1 MSHTAIYSAAD
12 RAMIEFDATRAV
24 REQLTGLADVM
35 RTIRQREQA
44 AEEAMSA
51 AENELNAIR
60 KLRGYC
66 EIEINHLRSRL
77 TALEAQ
83 KQS

>member
-1 MSHTAIYSAAD
+1 MSTNNGGT
-12 RAMIEFDATRAV
+12 MTEFDATRAV
-24 REQLTGLADVM
+24 REQLTGLADVI

-60 KLRGYC
+60 KLRG

-77 TALEAQ
+77 TALEE
-83 KQS
+83 KKS

>member
-1 MSHTAIYSAAD
+1 MT
-12 RAMIEFDATRAV
+12 EFDATRAV
-24 REQLTGLADVM
+24 REQLTGLADVI

-60 KLRGYC
+60 KLRG

-77 TALEAQ
+77 TALEE
-83 KQS
+83 KKS

>member
-1 MSHTAIYSAAD
+1 MT
-12 RAMIEFDATRAV
+12 EFDATRAV
-24 REQLTGLADVM
+24 REQLTGLTDVM

-66 EIEINHLRSRL
+66 EIEIDRLRSRL
-77 TALEAQ
+77 TALEV
-83 KQS
+83 KS

>member
-1 MSHTAIYSAAD
+1 MT
-12 RAMIEFDATRAV
+12 EFDATRAV
-24 REQLTGLADVM
+24 REQLTGLTDVM

-66 EIEINHLRSRL
+66 EIEIDRLRSRL
-77 TALEAQ
+77 TALEVQ
-83 KQS
+83 KGKKP

>member
-1 MSHTAIYSAAD
+1 
-12 RAMIEFDATRAV
+12 
-24 REQLTGLADVM
+24 M

-66 EIEINHLRSRL
+66 EIEIDRLRSRL
-77 TALEAQ
+77 TALEV
-83 KQS
+83 KS

>member
-1 MSHTAIYSAAD
+1 MA
-12 RAMIEFDATRAV
+12 EFDATRAV
-24 REQLTGLADVM
+24 REQLTGLTDVM

-66 EIEINHLRSRL
+66 EIEIDRLRSRL
-77 TALEAQ
+77 TALEV
-83 KQS
+83 KS

>member
-1 MSHTAIYSAAD
+1 MT
-12 RAMIEFDATRAV
+12 EFDATRAV
-24 REQLTGLADVM
+24 REQLAGLADVM

-66 EIEINHLRSRL
+66 EIEIGHLRSRL
-77 TALEAQ
+77 TALEE
-83 KQS
+83 KKS

>member
-1 MSHTAIYSAAD
+1 MT
-12 RAMIEFDATRAV
+12 EFDATRAV
-24 REQLTGLADVM
+24 REQLTGLTDVM

-51 AENELNAIR
+51 AETELNAIR

-66 EIEINHLRSRL
+66 EIEIDRLRSRL
-77 TALEAQ
+77 TALVVQ
-83 KQS
+83 KGKKP

>member
-1 MSHTAIYSAAD
+1 
-12 RAMIEFDATRAV
+12 MIEFDATRAV

-66 EIEINHLRSRL
+66 EIEIDRLRSRL
-77 TALEAQ
+77 TALEVQ
-83 KQS
+83 KGKKP

>member
-1 MSHTAIYSAAD
+1 MA
-12 RAMIEFDATRAV
+12 EFDATRAV
-24 REQLTGLADVM
+24 REQLTGLTDVM

-66 EIEINHLRSRL
+66 EIEIDRLRSRL
-77 TALEAQ
+77 TALEVQ
-83 KQS
+83 KGKKP

>member
-1 MSHTAIYSAAD
+1 MA
-12 RAMIEFDATRAV
+12 EFDATRAV
-24 REQLTGLADVM
+24 REQLTGLTDVM

-66 EIEINHLRSRL
+66 EIEIGHLRSRL
-77 TALEAQ
+77 TALEV
-83 KQS
+83 KS